1 MMCRAVAAANL
12 GPQADPSV
20 PARLRLKTSRGRG
33 GEGARM
39 WEVGGQLGKGTK
51 DEKPAS
57 DARKKHHPS
66 RIRPKLVLLGS
77 NVEFVSE
84 L

>member
-33 GEGARM
+33 GAGARM
-39 WEVGGQLGKGTK
+39 SRGRR
-51 DEKPAS
+51 PAREG
-57 DARKKHHPS
+57 DQGRETRGRHPQKTPSFTHPTES
-66 RIRPKLVLLGS
+66 RTTVW
-77 NVEFVSE
+77 FHC
-84 L
+84 